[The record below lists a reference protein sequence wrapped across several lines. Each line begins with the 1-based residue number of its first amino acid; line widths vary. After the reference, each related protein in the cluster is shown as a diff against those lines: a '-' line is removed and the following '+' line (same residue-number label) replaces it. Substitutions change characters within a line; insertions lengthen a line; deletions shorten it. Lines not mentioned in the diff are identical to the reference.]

1 MHRKLLV
8 LVLGASI
15 LGGCATR
22 GPLTIDCAKFRTNF
36 VQDVPEPDI
45 LKVIT
50 DPRPGD
56 GSKHRDGQI
65 YTDREVAE
73 YLGSAGGRQLL
84 TNIQR
89 TLMQQQNAALN
100 IQVANNEGEARQQYQ
115 EPVVLLLSGGG
126 QWGAYGAAY
135 LNQMQKADSN
145 GLPKFLIITG
155 VSTGALQALYVAA
168 EQAKPSSDP
177 GKAQLAALQK
187 QYSPKDEKEIVD
199 RGSMIGAVLS
209 GSVAGLGPLRK
220 RIEDALCTV
229 ESGDL
234 TCPLIDALAMEGAPD
249 TLIGFVDANTGTM
262 HFVNAKDIA
271 RDSSLSNKQKQQCI
285 TGAAMASVA
294 MPFYFQQ
301 VRVASVDPKEP
312 TTSNTPRTYYDGG
325 VRQSVFFAF
334 TDAVTKSLIRS
345 AYPQS
350 QENEKQPTPR
360 TIFMMRNGP
369 TLARADASSDTKA
382 DAITAATRGYQL
394 LVNQSEVTS
403 LAAIRPL
410 FPEANI
416 YLTTADYHD
425 KPFTDPAPEGT
436 ESPNYPQGCRRE
448 GKQKEAMFD
457 PNFMSCLRAY
467 GRYKAKGGWLKLPDS
482 KAQ

>member
-8 LVLGASI
+8 LALSASL

-22 GPLTIDCAKFRTNF
+22 GPLTIDCPKFRTDF
-36 VQDVPEPDI
+36 VQNVPQPDI

-50 DPRPGD
+50 DPHPGD
-56 GSKHRDGQI
+56 TSKHHDGQI
-65 YTDREVAE
+65 YTDSEVSGFLE
-73 YLGSAGGRQLL
+73 STDGQKILTSIQKTLL
-84 TNIQR
+84 
-89 TLMQQQNAALN
+89 QQKTAALK
-100 IQVANNEGEARQQYQ
+100 IQAANNHPEAKQHYQ

-126 QWGAYGAAY
+126 QWGAYGASY
-135 LNQMQKADSN
+135 LNHMQKSSS

-155 VSTGALQALYVAA
+155 VSTGALQALYLAA
-168 EQAKPSSDP
+168 EQAKSYSDT
-177 GKAQLAALQK
+177 GKTQLTALEK
-187 QYSPKDEKEIVD
+187 QYSPEDEKEIVD
-199 RGSMIGAVLS
+199 RGSMIGAVFS

-220 RIEDALCTV
+220 RIEKALCTMD
-229 ESGDL
+229 SGSL
-234 TCPLIDALAMEGAPD
+234 RCPLIEALAMEGAPD
-249 TLIGFVDANTGTM
+249 TLIGFVDANSGTM
-262 HFVNAKDIA
+262 HFVNAKAIA
-271 RDSSLSNKQKQQCI
+271 SDRSLSNKQKQQCI

-301 VRVASVDPKEP
+301 VRVASDDPKDIK
-312 TTSNTPRTYYDGG
+312 TDNTPRTYYDGG

-334 TDAVTKSLIRS
+334 TDALTKNLIRS
-345 AYPQS
+345 ANPQS
-350 QENEKQPTPR
+350 EGNKKQPTPR

-369 TLARADASSDTKA
+369 TLALADASSDTKA

-394 LVNQSEVTS
+394 IVNQSEVTS

-416 YLTTADYHD
+416 FLTTADYHD
-425 KPFTDPAPEGT
+425 KPFTDPGLKGAERRY
-436 ESPNYPQGCRRE
+436 YPQGCRRE

-457 PNFMSCLRAY
+457 PNFMSCLRAF
-467 GRYKAKGGWLKLPDS
+467 GRYKAERGWLKLPDP